1 MDYFGLKMNFLWIL
15 QVLAFIYI
23 LKIYFLFNFLV
34 FLLSWIRRTKPEK
47 PRVLGIIFPKTQSPT
62 AQDGGLVLIKPR
74 GCSAFC
80 PGRTGM
86 GRSGPS
92 DLSYMARIRSL
103 LTLNRYTNLTVGSDF
118 NGEGFITLD
127 RFLSVRSR
135 SMDQIEPSER
145 VHGI

>member
-1 MDYFGLKMNFLWIL
+1 
-15 QVLAFIYI
+15 
-23 LKIYFLFNFLV
+23 
-34 FLLSWIRRTKPEK
+34 
-47 PRVLGIIFPKTQSPT
+47 
-62 AQDGGLVLIKPR
+62 
-74 GCSAFC
+74 
-80 PGRTGM
+80 M

-103 LTLNRYTNLTVGSDF
+103 LTLNRYMNLTVGSDF

-145 VHGI
+145 VRGI